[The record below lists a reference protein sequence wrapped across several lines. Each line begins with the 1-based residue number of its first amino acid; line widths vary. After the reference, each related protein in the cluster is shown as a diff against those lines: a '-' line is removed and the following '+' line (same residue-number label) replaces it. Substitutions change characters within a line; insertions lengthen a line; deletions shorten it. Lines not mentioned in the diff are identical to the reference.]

1 MLFTLFFILLY
12 PNYWFLMAKNDTEMQ
27 TLPFGSEFSPSQVE
41 LPVLLEICKQ
51 HEGDKA
57 GIEEGIRVTFFPDKI
72 NFVGTLCGNCR
83 LGMQCYGIL
92 DENCRLTDIGKQ
104 LYEHRNDDQLYWIFA
119 KHILLNLNGLLFV
132 SCLQDRQMAGE
143 RVTLASLKKSLEV
156 RGLTYGRGGK
166 HPSIMRLWLEKV
178 GLVNKRW
185 EVNQEVLNRILGSD
199 DKTSVLSDLDN
210 LQIAFLKAL
219 INTGVREPQTASN
232 IVKLAQNIYG
242 VDFPE
247 KTLPKTVLNKLAE
260 SNLIV
265 IQKTTQG
272 RGAKPFLVQLHPS
285 VNVEVIMPALAQL
298 KKRLSKKLL
307 QLIRRPLSDILID
320 VKSQN
325 THVSGLALEALAFKL
340 MQILDL
346 DYMATR
352 LRGEQTGGAEVDLLF
367 ESSRLIYSR
376 WQIQCK
382 NTNTVTLDPVAKEV
396 GLTHF
401 LKSNVIMVVTSG
413 NFTNSA
419 REYANAVMRDSNLN
433 IVLLN
438 GNDLD
443 KIAKSPT
450 MIVDI
455 LNREAKR
462 AMEIKKIEL

>member
-1 MLFTLFFILLY
+1 M
-12 PNYWFLMAKNDTEMQ
+12 
-27 TLPFGSEFSPSQVE
+27 
-41 LPVLLEICKQ
+41 
-51 HEGDKA
+51 
-57 GIEEGIRVTFFPDKI
+57 
-72 NFVGTLCGNCR
+72 
-83 LGMQCYGIL
+83 
-92 DENCRLTDIGKQ
+92 
-104 LYEHRNDDQLYWIFA
+104 
-119 KHILLNLNGLLFV
+119 
-132 SCLQDRQMAGE
+132 
-143 RVTLASLKKSLEV
+143 
-156 RGLTYGRGGK
+156 
-166 HPSIMRLWLEKV
+166 
-178 GLVNKRW
+178 
-185 EVNQEVLNRILGSD
+185 
-199 DKTSVLSDLDN
+199 
-210 LQIAFLKAL
+210 
-219 INTGVREPQTASN
+219 
-232 IVKLAQNIYG
+232 
-242 VDFPE
+242 
-247 KTLPKTVLNKLAE
+247 
-260 SNLIV
+260 
-265 IQKTTQG
+265 
-272 RGAKPFLVQLHPS
+272 
-285 VNVEVIMPALAQL
+285 
-298 KKRLSKKLL
+298 
-307 QLIRRPLSDILID
+307 
-320 VKSQN
+320 KSQN

-433 IVLLN
+433 IVLLY